1 MSISFTLNGVLRS
14 LPAETPPA
22 MTLLDWLRGPA
33 GLTGTKEGCAEGD
46 CGACTV
52 VIEAPDGAR
61 APINACLMTLGQ
73 AHGLALRSI
82 EGLSTPDGAP
92 HPLQAAMLAAE
103 ATQCG
108 FCTPG
113 IVMSLYAHARMGGDP
128 HEALAGNLCR
138 CTGYRPILDAL
149 AALPVGEQTTPTSPA
164 TDITAFG
171 PPEHRFFLP
180 RRLEEALSLKREYP
194 EAWILAGGTD
204 LGLRFSE
211 HRDNPATIICLRDV
225 AELRGISAG
234 PGGLS
239 VGAAEPYAALLDLIA
254 DDPDFAAFAGLLR
267 RLGSR
272 QIRALGT
279 LGGNLGTAS
288 PIGDA
293 LPPLLALGA
302 RLSVV
307 GQDGA
312 RDIAVEDFLL
322 GYRRNALRADE
333 MIARVF
339 IPRPAP
345 GAIFAAEK
353 LSRRHDQDISAI
365 GLSVLLERDGGVIT
379 RARIAHGGC
388 GPMAARAPEA
398 EAVLQGAPFTEAQ
411 AHAAG
416 RALARAITPMDDL
429 RGSAEYRRV
438 AARNLLLRLF
448 WREMRP
454 DAAAEIMAL
463 PTPHAPRFIAP

>member
-1 MSISFTLNGVLRS
+1 MTFTLNGALRA

-22 MTLLDWLRGPA
+22 MTLLDWLRAA

-61 APINACLMTLGQ
+61 APVNACLMTLGQ
-73 AHGLALRSI
+73 AHGLALRSV
-82 EGLSTPDGAP
+82 EGLSAPDGAP
-92 HPLQAAMLAAE
+92 HPVQAAMLAAE

-113 IVMSLYAHARMGGDP
+113 IVMSLYAHARIGGDA

-138 CTGYRPILDAL
+138 CTGYRPILDAM
-149 AALPVGEQTTPTSPA
+149 AALPVADDAAPSCPA
-164 TDITAFG
+164 TDVTALG
-171 PPEHRFFLP
+171 PPAHRFFLP
-180 RRLEEALSLKREYP
+180 RSLDEALALRRQNP
-194 EAWILAGGTD
+194 EAWLLAGGTD

-211 HRDNPATIICLRDV
+211 HRENPSAIICLRDV

-234 PGGLS
+234 AEGLS
-239 VGAAEPYAALLDLIA
+239 VGAVEPYAAMLGYMA
-254 DDPDFAAFAGLLR
+254 GDPDFAAFAGLLR

-302 RLSVV
+302 QVTIA
-307 GQDGA
+307 GPDGT
-312 RDIAVEDFLL
+312 RDVAVEDFLL
-322 GYRRNALRADE
+322 GYRRNALAAGE
-333 MIARVF
+333 IIARVF

-365 GLSVLLERDGGVIT
+365 GLSVLLEREGGVIT

-398 EAVLQGAPFTEAQ
+398 EALLKGTAFTEAQ
-411 AHAAG
+411 ARAAG
-416 RALARAITPMDDL
+416 EALARTITPMDDL
-429 RGSAEYRRV
+429 RGTAEYRRL

-448 WREMRP
+448 WRAARP

>member
-1 MSISFTLNGVLRS
+1 MSITFTLNGALRV

-22 MTLLDWLRGPA
+22 MTLLDWLRGPV

-52 VIEAPDGAR
+52 VIEAPDGTR
-61 APINACLMTLGQ
+61 APVNACLMALGQ
-73 AHGLALRSI
+73 AHGLALRSV
-82 EGLSTPDGAP
+82 EGLSAPNGAP
-92 HPLQAAMLAAE
+92 HPVQAAMLAAE

-113 IVMSLYAHARMGGDP
+113 IVMSLYAHARIGGDA

-138 CTGYRPILDAL
+138 CTGYRPILDAM
-149 AALPVGEQTTPTSPA
+149 AALPVAEEPGPSCPV
-164 TDITAFG
+164 TDVTALG

-180 RRLEEALSLKREYP
+180 RNLNDALALRRENP
-194 EAWILAGGTD
+194 GAWLLAGGTD

-211 HRDNPATIICLRDV
+211 HRDNPAAIICLRAV
-225 AELRGISAG
+225 AELRGITAG
-234 PGGLS
+234 PAGLS
-239 VGAAEPYAALLDLIA
+239 VGAVEPYAALRDLIA
-254 DDPDFAAFAGLLR
+254 DDRDFAAFAGLLR

-302 RLSVV
+302 RLTLA
-307 GQDGA
+307 GPHGA
-312 RDIAVEDFLL
+312 REMEVEDFLL

-333 MIARVF
+333 VIARVF
-339 IPRPAP
+339 IPRPTP

-365 GLSVLLERDGGVIT
+365 GLAVLLERDGSVIT

-411 AHAAG
+411 ARAAG
-416 RALARAITPMDDL
+416 DALARAITPMDDL
-429 RGSAEYRRV
+429 RGTAEYRRI
-438 AARNLLLRLF
+438 AARNLMLRLY
-448 WREMRP
+448 WREARP
-454 DAAAEIMAL
+454 DAAAEIMTL

>member
-1 MSISFTLNGVLRS
+1 
-14 LPAETPPA
+14 
-22 MTLLDWLRGPA
+22 
-33 GLTGTKEGCAEGD
+33 
-46 CGACTV
+46 
-52 VIEAPDGAR
+52 
-61 APINACLMTLGQ
+61 
-73 AHGLALRSI
+73 
-82 EGLSTPDGAP
+82 
-92 HPLQAAMLAAE
+92 MLAAE

-113 IVMSLYAHARMGGDP
+113 IVMSLYAHARIGGDV

-138 CTGYRPILDAL
+138 CTGYRPILDAM
-149 AALPVGEQTTPTSPA
+149 AALPPAEDTAPPCPA
-164 TDITAFG
+164 TDVTAFG

-180 RRLEEALSLKREYP
+180 RSLDETLALRRDHP
-194 EAWILAGGTD
+194 GAWLLAGGTD

-211 HRDNPATIICLRDV
+211 HRENPAAIICLRDV
-225 AELRGISAG
+225 AELRGIEAG
-234 PGGLS
+234 EKGLS
-239 VGAAEPYAALLDLIA
+239 VGAAEPYAALLEVIA
-254 DDPDFAAFAGLLR
+254 DDAAFAGFAGLLR

-302 RLSVV
+302 RLTLA
-307 GQDGA
+307 GPDGA
-312 RDIAVEDFLL
+312 RDMAVEDFLL
-322 GYRRNALRADE
+322 GYRRNALGVGE
-333 MIARVF
+333 VIARVF

-365 GLSVLLERDGGVIT
+365 GLAVLLERDGAVIT

-411 AHAAG
+411 ARAAG
-416 RALARAITPMDDL
+416 DVLAQAISPMDDL
-429 RGSAEYRRV
+429 RGTAEYRR
-438 AARNLLLRLF
+438 AAVRNLLLRLY
-448 WREMRP
+448 WREAQP
-454 DAAAEIMAL
+454 DAATEIMAL